1 MTSNYRNSASA
12 AAAHR
17 RKLLTGLTVGLLSAS
32 AVAVVAVQAGS
43 TSKGAQ
49 IETVSAYSRS
59 AGASTD
65 SRHQAGMKDMEN
77 MKGMKGMEGM
87 AKGDQGTPAVNY
99 DAVGGATPAPTVAAT
114 PPPLDILANNCDN
127 TKLKLHDGF
136 QAGNR
141 CVTTEFGE
149 VGETA
154 KNPTLIISSAPRR
167 VRVGQAFQIKVSTR
181 NLVRDRF
188 LAAAQGGYY
197 KESSLLN
204 AESLQRGHFHTACR
218 MLNSN
223 TLAPDPTP
231 GSVFFK
237 ATEDK
242 KGGSRPDVVTVDV
255 PAGLPSKGLAECA
268 AWAGDGSHRIP
279 MMESV
284 QAIPA
289 FDTVRIWVR

>member
-1 MTSNYRNSASA
+1 MVRRSATSTQADLLRRRRIGTGVA
-12 AAAHR
+12 A
-17 RKLLTGLTVGLLSAS
+17 GLLAVSVTGAL
-32 AVAVVAVQAGS
+32 AVAAGGFGGS
-43 TSKGAQ
+43 SDPATANVGA
-49 IETVSAYSRS
+49 VSAWSQSGGQAKAGHKHTRHRGHNG
-59 AGASTD
+59 AGA
-65 SRHQAGMKDMEN
+65 
-77 MKGMKGMEGM
+77 
-87 AKGDQGTPAVNY
+87 PASPSVRAVDY
-99 DAVGGATPAPTVAAT
+99 DAMDAMGMGTPAPTPSVA
-114 PPPLDILANNCDN
+114 PPLDILANNCDK
-127 TKLKLHDGF
+127 TKLPLHDGF

-149 VGETA
+149 VGENA
-154 KNPTLIISSAPRR
+154 KNPTLIISNAPQQ

-197 KESSLLN
+197 KESSLLT
-204 AESLQRGHFHTACR
+204 ADGLERGHFHTACR
-218 MLNSN
+218 MLSSD
-223 TLAPDPTP
+223 TLAPDPTA

-242 KGGSRPDVVTVDV
+242 KGGSAPDVVTVDV
-255 PAGLPSKGLAECA
+255 PGGLPATGEAECA

-289 FDTVRIWVR
+289 MDTVRIMVTK